1 LCAGLPPACFK
12 RWGSRRSLNLRPWG
26 NKEQMNKNTRR
37 KKTKEEK
44 KKTFVQLLQKYDSDL
59 FVIADENVPE

>member
-1 LCAGLPPACFK
+1 M
-12 RWGSRRSLNLRPWG
+12 RPWG